1 MLTPEL
7 SRITITLRA
16 REGESLAQHIAPFV
30 SLGATVLVGRHG
42 AVVAAA
48 SEGDLIEQAHQ
59 LEQQLVL
66 AEAAIKRGVRPGCGL
81 RIDDWI
87 ATVANARRYEFLR
100 DHALQTGNANVPM
113 VRSGIGDPYRGDAL
127 DSLMDHTMGK
137 YPEVEGSPG
146 AAPLPGGTLKAEEA
160 TIDPRDLFIRLNPIG
175 TSGDGLAKGRSGF
188 VDGNTQDAFQLFLAG
203 YTAAQGVQP

>member
-7 SRITITLRA
+7 SRITVTLRA
-16 REGESLAQHIAPFV
+16 REGESLAQHIAPFIT
-30 SLGATVLVGRHG
+30 LGATVLVGRHG

-59 LEQQLVL
+59 LEAQLTM
-66 AEAAIKRGVRPGCGL
+66 AENAIKRGVRPGCGL

-113 VRSGIGDPYRGDAL
+113 VRNGIGAPYRGDAL
-127 DSLMDHTMGK
+127 DALMDG
-137 YPEVEGSPG
+137 
-146 AAPLPGGTLKAEEA
+146 
-160 TIDPRDLFIRLNPIG
+160 
-175 TSGDGLAKGRSGF
+175 
-188 VDGNTQDAFQLFLAG
+188 FLA
-203 YTAAQGVQP
+203 QHQEVQS